1 MCLTTGPLRQHM
13 SDRKIEG
20 YTVPIHRPVFTL
32 GSGPSAVHD
41 ARRWAIHACSEVDR
55 PDLAECAELGV
66 SELISNAILHGEP
79 PIRMRMRGTREHPR
93 IEVSDG
99 SRQPPVLPDP
109 AGRHLIEDDPLIT
122 FGRGLDIV
130 ARCATAW
137 GADIDEDGKVVWF
150 VPAPATLVDVS
161 EGVITGVTEPDTP
174 PARHIPVEVREV
186 PLRTLHASQT
196 QWNEL
201 RREVRL
207 LALAHEDDYPLAKS
221 LSGLFADLD
230 RILRDGILDEIESAL
245 ASGEATTDLR
255 VDVPK
260 ASAETIEQ
268 FLELLDR
275 ADEFCHEQRLLSL
288 ARTAEQ
294 RRFQRWLFGE
304 LVRQQRGE
312 PPRPW
317 PDMALVR
324 EHTG

>member
-1 MCLTTGPLRQHM
+1 MRQHM
-13 SDRKIEG
+13 SDRTTG
-20 YTVPIHRPVFTL
+20 GQTVPIHRSVFTL
-32 GSGPSAVHD
+32 GPGPSGVHD
-41 ARRWAIHACSEVDR
+41 ARRWVVKACSEIDR
-55 PDLAECAELGV
+55 SDLAECAELGV
-66 SELISNAILHGEP
+66 SELIGNAILHGEP
-79 PIRMRMRGTREHPR
+79 PIRMRMRGTHEHPR

-99 SRQPPVLPDP
+99 SRQPPVLPEP
-109 AGRHLIEDDPLIT
+109 LGRHPIEDDPLIT

-150 VPAPATLVDVS
+150 VPSPATLT
-161 EGVITGVTEPDTP
+161 EGTKGVITGEDQPETSPTN
-174 PARHIPVEVREV
+174 HIPVEVREV

-221 LSGLFADLD
+221 LSELFADLD
-230 RILRDGILDEIESAL
+230 RVLRDGIHDEIESAL

-260 ASAETIEQ
+260 ASDETIEQ
-268 FLELLDR
+268 FLDLLDL
-275 ADEFCHEQRLLSL
+275 ADEFCQEQRLLSL

-317 PDMALVR
+317 PGMTVVR
-324 EHTG
+324 EQTG

>member
-1 MCLTTGPLRQHM
+1 MAVTWRLRQHI
-13 SDRKIEG
+13 SDRNTEG

-32 GSGPSAVHD
+32 GSGPSGVHD
-41 ARRWAIHACSEVDR
+41 ARTWAREACSEIDR
-55 PDLAECAELGV
+55 PDLTECAELGV
-66 SELISNAILHGEP
+66 SELIGNAILHGEP
-79 PIRMRMRGTREHPR
+79 PIRMRLRGTQDHPR

-99 SRQPPVLPDP
+99 SRQPPVLPELLT
-109 AGRHLIEDDPLIT
+109 RHPIEDDPLIT

-137 GADIDEDGKVVWF
+137 GADIDDDGKVVWF
-150 VPAPATLVDVS
+150 VPAPGTLAEGTV
-161 EGVITGVTEPDTP
+161 GVITGDTHP
-174 PARHIPVEVREV
+174 TPSPASRIPVEVREV
-186 PLRTLHASQT
+186 ALRTLHASQT

-221 LSGLFADLD
+221 LSELFADLD
-230 RILRDGILDEIESAL
+230 RVLRAGIYEEIEAAL
-245 ASGEATTDLR
+245 ASGEAITDLR

-268 FLELLDR
+268 FLDLLDL
-275 ADEFCHEQRLLSL
+275 AVEFCQEQRLLSL

-312 PPRPW
+312 APRPW
-317 PDMALVR
+317 PGMSVVR
-324 EHTG
+324 DRTG

>member
-1 MCLTTGPLRQHM
+1 MWLTTGLCASTYRTGT
-13 SDRKIEG
+13 IEG
-20 YTVPIHRPVFTL
+20 YTVPIHRSVFTL
-32 GSGPSAVHD
+32 GTGPSGVHD
-41 ARRWAIHACSEVDR
+41 ARRWAIQACSEIDR

-79 PIRMRMRGTREHPR
+79 PIRMRLRGTHEHPR

-99 SRQPPVLPDP
+99 SRQPPLLPEP
-109 AGRHLIEDDPLIT
+109 LGRHPVEDDPLLT

-150 VPAPATLVDVS
+150 VPAPATLAEGS
-161 EGVITGVTEPDTP
+161 AGVITGVTQ
-174 PARHIPVEVREV
+174 PATSPTNRISIEVREV
-186 PLRTLHASQT
+186 PLRTLHASHT

-221 LSGLFADLD
+221 LSELFADLD
-230 RILRDGILDEIESAL
+230 RVLREGIQDEIESAL
-245 ASGEATTDLR
+245 ASGEATADLR

-268 FLELLDR
+268 LVDLLDL
-275 ADEFCHEQRLLSL
+275 ADEFCQEQRLLSL

-317 PDMALVR
+317 PEMTLVR
-324 EHTG
+324 ERTG